1 MPDLKSKTTVESPI
15 EDLRKIIEENGDDMP
30 GLFATA
36 LTIFAGPQAS
46 FKEENGK
53 RDELESILMRDLG

>member
-1 MPDLKSKTTVESPI
+1 MSDKTSSSNIESPI
-15 EDLRKIIEENGDDMP
+15 DDLRKIVEEHGDDMP

-46 FKEENGK
+46 FKEENEK
-53 RDELESILMRDLG
+53 RDELESILMRDVN